1 VVVIQKAL
9 FPLRPGNYPIEPS
22 SLDVLVRLVEQR
34 WFGPPLSRPQQM
46 TLQAPALAVDVQ
58 PLPPAPPGFAG
69 AVGQLALTARLEPQ
83 HVRLGEA
90 ATLTVTLAGKGNVQ
104 GVAVPGIAPPAGLE
118 VLPPQQ
124 QGDEHVVGTA
134 VQGIRTWSWAV
145 VPKQTGAATL
155 RVPEIPYFDPQ
166 SGHYQTASAPPL
178 TLTTLAPAVTA
189 TSAGMLQSLQR
200 STQAGPAPDGGIPSW
215 RRLLPWLFAVPCGI
229 ALVFTLARRRRHA
242 LHPHPLQAAAAF
254 AAAESRLREAAAET
268 RPRQAAARLEETWRE
283 LLLRRWGV
291 PSCTPAACWGEA
303 LAARGGDPAAA
314 DELGRLAED
323 LHYLRNAPQL
333 SACEALGAEALAR
346 SQRLLRRL
354 R

>member
-1 VVVIQKAL
+1 
-9 FPLRPGNYPIEPS
+9 
-22 SLDVLVRLVEQR
+22 
-34 WFGPPLSRPQQM
+34 
-46 TLQAPALAVDVQ
+46 
-58 PLPPAPPGFAG
+58 
-69 AVGQLALTARLEPQ
+69 
-83 HVRLGEA
+83 
-90 ATLTVTLAGKGNVQ
+90 
-104 GVAVPGIAPPAGLE
+104 
-118 VLPPQQ
+118 
-124 QGDEHVVGTA
+124 VGTA
-134 VQGIRTWSWAV
+134 VQGTRTWSWAV
-145 VPKQTGAATL
+145 VPKQAGAATL

-166 SGHYQTASAPPL
+166 SGHYQTASVPPL
-178 TLTTLAPAVTA
+178 TLTTLAPAADTTA
-189 TSAGMLQSLQR
+189 AGMLQTLQR
-200 STQAGPAPDGGIPSW
+200 SGVRPAPGEGTLSW
-215 RRLLPWLFAVPCGI
+215 RRLLPWLAVPCGI

-242 LHPHPLQAAAAF
+242 LHPLPPHAPAAF
-254 AAAESRLREAAAET
+254 TAAERSLREAAAET

-314 DELGRLAED
+314 DELCRLAED

>member
-1 VVVIQKAL
+1 
-9 FPLRPGNYPIEPS
+9 
-22 SLDVLVRLVEQR
+22 
-34 WFGPPLSRPQQM
+34 
-46 TLQAPALAVDVQ
+46 
-58 PLPPAPPGFAG
+58 
-69 AVGQLALTARLEPQ
+69 
-83 HVRLGEA
+83 
-90 ATLTVTLAGKGNVQ
+90 
-104 GVAVPGIAPPAGLE
+104 
-118 VLPPQQ
+118 
-124 QGDEHVVGTA
+124 
-134 VQGIRTWSWAV
+134 
-145 VPKQTGAATL
+145 
-155 RVPEIPYFDPQ
+155 
-166 SGHYQTASAPPL
+166 
-178 TLTTLAPAVTA
+178 LAPAVTA
-189 TSAGMLQSLQR
+189 TSAGMLQSLQW

-242 LHPHPLQAAAAF
+242 LHPHPL
-254 AAAESRLREAAAET
+254 
-268 RPRQAAARLEETWRE
+268 QAAARLEETWRE

-323 LHYLRNAPQL
+323 LHSLRNAPQL